1 MIEYLLQLDRLLFIF
16 LNGLGGPMFD
26 VFWLT
31 ITNKILNAVIYFG
44 LALYFFKKTNLKH
57 FSILLVSVSLLIL
70 FTDQFTNFIKYTVSR
85 PRPCHVEDLNG
96 LIRLVKQDCGGAF
109 GYFSGHAS
117 NSFALAIFFSR
128 LMSKIK
134 WLPNLLIVYAFLVA
148 YSRIYIGVHY
158 PLDVFSG
165 LIMGCFSGYFG
176 YYLYN
181 RLIYI
186 KSQYEFSN

>member
-1 MIEYLLQLDRLLFIF
+1 MIEYLLQLDRSLFIF
-16 LNGLGGPMFD
+16 LNGLGDPVFD
-26 VFWLT
+26 MFWLIT
-31 ITNKILNAVIYFG
+31 TNKILNAVLYFG
-44 LALYFFKKTNLKH
+44 LTLYFLKKTNLKH

-70 FTDQFTNFIKYTVSR
+70 FTDQFTNFIKYTISR
-85 PRPCHVEDLNG
+85 PRPCHAEDLNG

-134 WLPNLLIVYAFLVA
+134 WLPNLLILYAFLVA

-165 LIMGCFSGYFG
+165 LIMGFFSGYFG
-176 YYLYN
+176 YYLYD
-181 RLIYI
+181 RLVYK
-186 KSQYEFSN
+186 KSQNKIY

>member
-1 MIEYLLQLDRLLFIF
+1 
-16 LNGLGGPMFD
+16 MFD
-26 VFWLT
+26 VFWLI

-44 LALYFFKKTNLKH
+44 LSLYFFKKTNLKH
-57 FSILLVSVSLLIL
+57 FSILLVSVSLLIF
-70 FTDQFTNFIKYTVSR
+70 FTDQFTNFIKYSVSR
-85 PRPCHVEDLNG
+85 PRPCHLEDLNG

-128 LMSKIK
+128 LMSKVK

-186 KSQYEFSN
+186 KSQNKI